1 MDKKQLFRIFF
12 QVAFLLLMYQLL
24 RIISPFYTGILGAVV
39 ITLIF
44 FPVHRWLQKKVGYH
58 HMNTAACI
66 STVTVIIFTVI
77 PFIFFTWLLLGEIK
91 TVYPLAERVA
101 AVLERWR
108 SGASLFHNPFLSML
122 EMRLQDF
129 LNLFHVDLQSI
140 VMGTTMGVTN
150 MLVEVTKNL
159 PRNAFILFI
168 NLMVMIFTLFFLFR
182 DGQTLFNRIR
192 DLVPMD
198 DKYKDNIAHQ
208 LYITVTAVVRGVF
221 IVAAAQGTLAG
232 IGFALVQNPSPVLLG
247 FITMLVALIPFVG
260 AATVWIPVSLIY
272 LMHGSMG
279 KAIFIFIWGA
289 FLVSLVD
296 NFLRPILI
304 GSRAGLPILFLFF
317 GILGGI
323 KVYGP
328 MGLFLGPLVVALL
341 VAFVKIYR
349 EEYIPHLASRSGE
362 SPDGGRNRP

>member
-1 MDKKQLFRIFF
+1 MDRKQLFRIFF
-12 QVAFLLLMYQLL
+12 QVAFLLLLFQLL
-24 RIISPFYTGILGAVV
+24 RIISPFYTGILGAIV

-44 FPVHRWLQKKVGYH
+44 FPVHRWLQKKVGNH
-58 HMNTAACI
+58 RMNLAAAI
-66 STVTVIIFTVI
+66 STVMVIVFTVI
-77 PFIFFTWLLLGEIK
+77 PFIFFTWLMLGEIK

-101 AVLERWR
+101 GVIERWK
-108 SGASLFHNPFLSML
+108 SGANLFHNPFLSML
-122 EMRLQDF
+122 EVRLQDF

-140 VMGTTMGVTN
+140 VMGTTMGITN
-150 MLVEVTKNL
+150 MLVEVTKSL
-159 PRNAFILFI
+159 PRNAFILFV
-168 NLMVMIFTLFFLFR
+168 NMMVMIFTLFFLFR
-182 DGQTLFNRIR
+182 DGQTLFRR
-192 DLVPMD
+192 AKDLVPMD
-198 DKYKDNIAHQ
+198 EKNKDNIANQ

-221 IVAAAQGTLAG
+221 IVAAAQGTFAG
-232 IGFALVQNPSPVLLG
+232 IGFALIQNPSPVLLG

-260 AATVWIPVSLIY
+260 AATVWIPVSAIY
-272 LMHGSMG
+272 LLQGSVG
-279 KAIFIFIWGA
+279 KAIFIFLWGT

-341 VAFVKIYR
+341 VAFVRIYR
-349 EEYIPHLASRSGE
+349 EEYVAQRGPQEQGGGGE
-362 SPDGGRNRP
+362 RP